1 MSCRSFQSIV
11 MEMESIVERAEPY
24 EKAILEKYVSRSAV
38 LHLSLT
44 FGFYLAG
51 TNIVMGP
58 IFLSQS
64 LPTFAAY
71 PFDAESHPV
80 YEIVY
85 FQQAFTGIQACT
97 GATID
102 CQVAVLL
109 WFAGARF
116 EMLEIEIANALD
128 EYDLKLCILK
138 HRRIL
143 R

>member
-11 MEMESIVERAEPY
+11 MEMESIVKRAKPY
-24 EKAILEKYVSRSAV
+24 EKAILEKYVSRCSV

-44 FGFYLAG
+44 FGFYLGG
-51 TNIVMGP
+51 TNVIMGP
-58 IFLSQS
+58 IFLPQS
-64 LPTFAAY
+64 LPTFAVY
-71 PFDAESHPV
+71 PFDVESHPV

-102 CQVAVLL
+102 CQVALLL

-116 EMLEIEIANALD
+116 EMLEIEIANAQD
-128 EYDLKLCILK
+128 EYDLKRCILK
-138 HRRIL
+138 HRHIL